1 VPSRATLNKRLAVDR
16 QQLLILLIAAV
27 MAGSFFLLVL
37 WPKQREL
44 ASLLSEVSRQ
54 RDLVHQKVVTSQE
67 GVYVSARVSSL
78 RKAQAR
84 LAEWLPEEPRL
95 AEFLHAVTERVQ
107 AEPGVA
113 HEIERLDGEAP
124 GTRDP
129 ARQVAV
135 LGAGKLPC
143 RVPAPAVPLLLRLT
157 GPFEGVH
164 RCLAGI
170 ERLERLNRV
179 QRVHFRR
186 ADDHGQV
193 VAEAEVLVYY
203 LSPEALPGPGAA
215 RQAGDAASDE
225 VARG

>member
-1 VPSRATLNKRLAVDR
+1 MPSRATLNKRLAVDR

-44 ASLLSEVSRQ
+44 ASLGSEVSRQ

-95 AEFLHAVTERVQ
+95 AEFLHAVTEQVQ

-124 GTRDP
+124 
-129 ARQVAV
+129 
-135 LGAGKLPC
+135 K
-143 RVPAPAVPLLLRLT
+143 PAPAVPLLLRLT

-179 QRVHFRR
+179 QRVHFWR
-186 ADDHGQV
+186 ADDRGQV

-203 LSPEALPGPGAA
+203 LSPEALPGANAA
-215 RQAGDAASDE
+215 RQAGDVASDE